1 MCIERGFGEFTSFYS
16 MAAGTGLCILFSAS
30 VSYGRLVQVRAW
42 YFIVELVASKKTSL
56 QTVLLRILHS
66 FSFRVKIFKNFR
78 HPIAGRHVQPFS

>member
-1 MCIERGFGEFTSFYS
+1 MWKVHKFYP

-42 YFIVELVASKKTSL
+42 YFIVELVQVGTSL
-56 QTVLLRILHS
+56 QTVLLWILHS

-78 HPIAGRHVQPFS
+78 HPIAGRYVQPFS